1 MKSIC
6 IALMLVSLPER
17 EKLVKKAKKQKLEV
31 DVLKY
36 FLTPAVKIVG
46 EKKRKEILEKYGEQN
61 LAKILSSDPV
71 VKALKANVGDVI
83 EIERE
88 GPSGKYMYY
97 RIVVER

>member
-6 IALMLVSLPER
+6 IALMLGSLPER
-17 EKLVKKAKKQKLEV
+17 EKLAKKQKLEV

-36 FLTPAVKIVG
+36 FLTPVMKIAG

-61 LAKILSSDPV
+61 LAKILASDPA

-97 RIVVER
+97 RIVAEG